1 MRGCQRQI
9 IMLKG
14 TDSQIFDEAYFLLRK
29 DFDRSRG
36 DEGELVREAERL
48 VALNTTR
55 RRVRVV
61 SKWALFAAGMLAGHL
76 LRLSAG
82 LVGGLMGDACTL

>member
-1 MRGCQRQI
+1 MMRGCQRQI

-29 DFDRSRG
+29 DFDRARG

-61 SKWALFAAGMLAGHL
+61 SKWALFAAGMLAGGL
-76 LRLSAG
+76 LCL
-82 LVGGLMGDACTL
+82 LVW

>member
-9 IMLKG
+9 ILLKG

-29 DFDRSRG
+29 DFDRAHG
-36 DEGELVREAERL
+36 GEGELLREAERL

-55 RRVRVV
+55 RRARRHPRLL
-61 SKWALFAAGMLAGHL
+61 LFAAGMLAGGL
-76 LRLSAG
+76 LFL
-82 LVGGLMGDACTL
+82 LLWWIF

>member
-9 IMLKG
+9 ILLKG

-29 DFDRSRG
+29 DFDRSRT
-36 DEGELVREAERL
+36 GEDALVREAERL

-55 RRVRVV
+55 HRARRSTRL
-61 SKWALFAAGMLAGHL
+61 WLFAAGMLAGGLLLLL
-76 LRLSAG
+76 LRWIF
-82 LVGGLMGDACTL
+82 

>member
-1 MRGCQRQI
+1 MMRGCQRQI

-55 RRVRVV
+55 RIVCRRDVGGRT
-61 SKWALFAAGMLAGHL
+61 A
-76 LRLSAG
+76 LSAG
-82 LVGGLMGDACTL
+82 LVGGLTGDACTL

>member
-9 IMLKG
+9 ILLKG

-29 DFDRSRG
+29 DFDRARG
-36 DEGELVREAERL
+36 DESELLREAERL

-55 RRVRVV
+55 RRARRHPRFL
-61 SKWALFAAGMLAGHL
+61 LFAAGMLAGGLLFLL
-76 LRLSAG
+76 LRL
-82 LVGGLMGDACTL
+82 VF

>member
-9 IMLKG
+9 ILLKG

-29 DFDRSRG
+29 DFDRARG
-36 DEGELVREAERL
+36 DESELLREAERL

-55 RRVRVV
+55 RRARRHPRLL
-61 SKWALFAAGMLAGHL
+61 LFAAGLLAGGLLFLL
-76 LRLSAG
+76 LRL
-82 LVGGLMGDACTL
+82 VF

>member
-36 DEGELVREAERL
+36 SEGELVREE
-48 VALNTTR
+48 
-55 RRVRVV
+55 
-61 SKWALFAAGMLAGHL
+61 
-76 LRLSAG
+76 
-82 LVGGLMGDACTL
+82 ACYTSRSRIDYPLPPETEITEED

>member
-36 DEGELVREAERL
+36 SEGELVREAERL
-48 VALNTTR
+48 VALNTTC
-55 RRVRVV
+55 RRVRRHDV
-61 SKWALFAAGMLAGHL
+61 A
-76 LRLSAG
+76 
-82 LVGGLMGDACTL
+82 

>member
-29 DFDRSRG
+29 DFEGKSRG
-36 DEGELVREAERL
+36 EAHRE
-48 VALNTTR
+48 
-55 RRVRVV
+55 
-61 SKWALFAAGMLAGHL
+61 
-76 LRLSAG
+76 
-82 LVGGLMGDACTL
+82 

>member
-1 MRGCQRQI
+1 MMRGCQRQI

-29 DFDRSRG
+29 DFDRARG

-61 SKWALFAAGMLAGHL
+61 SKWALFAAGMLAGGL
-76 LRLSAG
+76 LCLR
-82 LVGGLMGDACTL
+82 VWWVF

>member
-1 MRGCQRQI
+1 MMRGCQRQI

-36 DEGELVREAERL
+36 DESELVREAERL

-61 SKWALFAAGMLAGHL
+61 SKWALFAAGMLAGGL
-76 LRLSAG
+76 LCL
-82 LVGGLMGDACTL
+82 LVWWVV

>member
-36 DEGELVREAERL
+36 SEGELVREAERL
-48 VALNTTR
+48 VALNTTCR
-55 RRVRVV
+55 RTRRHPRL
-61 SKWALFAAGMLAGHL
+61 WLFAAGMRA
-76 LRLSAG
+76 
-82 LVGGLMGDACTL
+82 GGLLFLLLWWIF

>member
-9 IMLKG
+9 IMLRG

-36 DEGELVREAERL
+36 EEGELVREAERL

-61 SKWALFAAGMLAGHL
+61 SKWALFAAGMLAGGL
-76 LRLSAG
+76 LCL
-82 LVGGLMGDACTL
+82 LVRWVF

>member
-36 DEGELVREAERL
+36 SME
-48 VALNTTR
+48 TTL
-55 RRVRVV
+55 
-61 SKWALFAAGMLAGHL
+61 AHLFPEMTANITAPVLTLAYL
-76 LRLSAG
+76 FVL
-82 LVGGLMGDACTL
+82 D

>member
-9 IMLKG
+9 IMLRG

-29 DFDRSRG
+29 DFDRARA

-55 RRVRVV
+55 RRVRAR
-61 SKWALFAAGMLAGHL
+61 SRWALFALGMLAGGL
-76 LRLSAG
+76 LLW
-82 LVGGLMGDACTL
+82 LFLWIF

>member
-61 SKWALFAAGMLAGHL
+61 SKWALFAAGMLAGGL
-76 LRLSAG
+76 LFL
-82 LVGGLMGDACTL
+82 LLWWIF

>member
-36 DEGELVREAERL
+36 SEGELVREAERL
-48 VALNTTR
+48 VALNTTCR
-55 RRVRVV
+55 RTRRHPRLG
-61 SKWALFAAGMLAGHL
+61 LFAAGMLAGGL
-76 LRLSAG
+76 LFL
-82 LVGGLMGDACTL
+82 LLWWIF